1 MSEKNKFN
9 RSTSPKKDEHYRWK
23 ATEAMKKDTYNE
35 ELQEEMEEVI
45 SAVVLSET
53 YPPEEYFRIQA
64 EKNHEKE

>member
-9 RSTSPKKDEHYRWK
+9 RSTGPKKDEHYRWK

-53 YPPEEYFRIQA
+53 YPPEEYF
-64 EKNHEKE
+64 KNKAGERNEKE